1 MAETRKQRKLHFDC
15 EDNIRQ
21 RFTVSSTPIKSDES
35 ESPPSSTGSYEKM
48 LEVTETSEDLRGL
61 ILNMEDLSED
71 VYEMKQN
78 FVEQNIKLEQF
89 LVSIDSKLSNI
100 KRPAVE
106 EEESGFERCDSFVFR
121 GQNSKGTSTLEAVA
135 SDSDSDED
143 SDYPDVMNISR
154 SLNSIMGNVSHPNGS
169 LMQEVDTIEGKLEK
183 FQTFLQEQRSEI
195 ARLELMKDALLLQNE
210 DLAILA
216 DTPTPKT

>member
-21 RFTVSSTPIKSDES
+21 RFTVSSTPIKAES
-35 ESPPSSTGSYEKM
+35 ESPPSSNESYEKM
-48 LEVTETSEDLRGL
+48 LEITETSEDFRGL
-61 ILNMEDLSED
+61 ILNLEDLSED

-78 FVEQNIKLEQF
+78 FVEQNIKLEQY
-89 LVSIDSKLSNI
+89 LASIDNKLSNI
-100 KRPAVE
+100 KNPAVE

-121 GQNSKGTSTLEAVA
+121 GQNSRGTSTMEAGT
-135 SDSDSDED
+135 SDSDTDED

-210 DLAILA
+210 R
-216 DTPTPKT
+216 